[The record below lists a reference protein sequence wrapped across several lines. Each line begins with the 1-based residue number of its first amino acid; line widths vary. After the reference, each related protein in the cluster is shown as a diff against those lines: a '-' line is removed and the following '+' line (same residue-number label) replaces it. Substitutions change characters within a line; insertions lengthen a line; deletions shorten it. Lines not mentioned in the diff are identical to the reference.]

1 MRRVD
6 VDLPSLE
13 AFRCNNGAFYN
24 YNSIFI
30 HSIVALHSL
39 LADIPNL
46 KTASFSFIHFAS
58 SVSIHCTRSSDT
70 LR

>member
-46 KTASFSFIHFAS
+46 KNALFTSIHFAS
-58 SVSIHCTRSSDT
+58 SVSIRCTRSSDT